1 MTDIQ
6 KTIKELTDIITYLK
20 TKTDSATTYAN
31 PAEKTAWEKRIND
44 LKTNNSTHEL
54 SLIGLTEFAT
64 NLGKQITDLIKDKT
78 ELAAQKS
85 LVETERDDK
94 QAIITTKESELTQK
108 EAELQAK
115 ITEITGLTE
124 AKLTK
129 DLIDKINALSTNPTN
144 LTEIKTSLAEMTKN
158 FQEIKKVNEKLAIFT
173 YFGLGTSI
181 FTGLVILYQAFFPSK
196 KKVRKEEEF
205 EEE

>member
-20 TKTDSATTYAN
+20 TKVDGTATYAN
-31 PAEKTAWEKRIND
+31 FAEKTAWEKRIND
-44 LKTNNSTHEL
+44 LKTNDSTHEL

-78 ELAAQKS
+78 ELVAQKS

-94 QAIITTKESELTQK
+94 QSIITTKEAELTQK
-108 EAELQAK
+108 EADLQAK
-115 ITEITGLTE
+115 ITEIAGLTE

-129 DLIDKINALSTNPTN
+129 DLIDKINSLGTDPTN
-144 LTEIKTSLAEMTKN
+144 LTAVKNSLAEMTKN
-158 FQEIKKVNEKLAIFT
+158 FPEIKKVNEKLSIFT
-173 YFGLGTSI
+173 YCGFGTSI
-181 FTGLVILYQAFFPSK
+181 LAGLVILYQAFFSK
-196 KKVRKEEEF
+196 KQAKKGLEF
-205 EEE
+205 DQE